1 MTLTSARPRD
11 PFIGGF
17 FDDAGLD
24 FETRGVLGHAVYGAA
39 EPGEV
44 LAALAVVAD
53 GDHDAWAQ
61 AWRTL
66 GGRVL
71 ADADA
76 QLAAGHRVSACGS
89 YLRAA
94 TYLGQAT
101 NALVGAG
108 RDDELLSS
116 FRDHRRAWE
125 AYLASAPLVAEA
137 VQIPYEGTTL
147 PGYLVRPVGDV
158 VARRTLVM
166 TNGSDGS
173 ISDLVLSGGIAAHER
188 GYTVLVYDGP
198 GQQSMLFERKTTFR
212 PDWEAVLTP
221 VVDFALTRAEVDGS
235 RIAHYAI
242 SQGGYWLP
250 RALTA
255 EHRAKAAIADPG
267 VVDVSTSWTGHLP
280 PPMMELLAA
289 GKTDDFDSYMSAG
302 MSPEVARLWA
312 YRAAPYGQSGY
323 AATVAAV
330 QQYRLGDAAA
340 SITTPLLVTSPE
352 GEQFWPGQSE
362 QLVAAVSGATLV
374 PFTQAEGANLHC
386 QPMARALTD
395 QRMLDWLDGVL
406 G

>member
-1 MTLTSARPRD
+1 MTQPAESSRN
-11 PFIGGF
+11 PFVGGF
-17 FDDAGLD
+17 FADEGFD

-53 GDHDAWAQ
+53 GDQAAWAD

-76 QLAAGHRVSACGS
+76 QLAAGHAVSACGS
-89 YLRAA
+89 FLRAA

-101 NALVGAG
+101 NALVGAD
-108 RDDELLSS
+108 RDTELLSA

-125 AYLASAPLVAEA
+125 AYLATSPFVSESVA
-137 VQIPYEGTTL
+137 IPYAGTTL
-147 PGYLVRPVGDV
+147 PGYLIRPAGDV
-158 VARRTLVM
+158 VARRTLVL
-166 TNGSDGS
+166 TNGSDGC
-173 ISDLVLSGGIAAHER
+173 ISDLWLSGGVAALER

-221 VVDFALTRAEVDGS
+221 VIDFAVSRPEVDGD
-235 RIAHYAI
+235 RIGLYAI

-250 RALTA
+250 RALST

-280 PPMMELLAA
+280 ASMLDLLASGDTA
-289 GKTDDFDSYMSAG
+289 DFDALMKAG
-302 MSPEVARLWA
+302 MPPESARVWA
-312 YRAAPYGQSGY
+312 YRAAPYGQAGY
-323 AATVAAV
+323 AATLAAV

-340 SITTPLLVTSPE
+340 SISTPLLVTSPD

-362 QLVAAVSGATLV
+362 QLVAAVAGATLL
-374 PFTQAEGANLHC
+374 PFTKAEGANLHC
-386 QPMARALTD
+386 QPLARALTD
-395 QRMLDWLDGVL
+395 QRMLDWLDDQL